1 VQGDENGGLEA
12 VAHQPV
18 LLGVVLELLDPA
30 RGGVYVD
37 ATLGGGSYSEALLRA
52 SDPSGRVIAIDR
64 DDAAIESAR
73 ARLSAYSP
81 RIELVHGSFADLA
94 AHLDRLGVE
103 RVQGIV
109 ADLGLSSLQLDDP
122 ERGFS
127 FRHDGPLDMRFD
139 RSRGPTAADLV
150 NEMSERELRDILS
163 ELGEERYAS
172 RIARRLVA
180 RRPIRT
186 TKELRSAVV
195 SVLGPLGS
203 KRRGI
208 DPATR
213 TFQALRIAVNRELEA
228 LDAFLALAPGRLA
241 PEGRLVVLSYHSLED
256 RAVKLRFRALA
267 RNEEEPRYR
276 VLTKKPV
283 TPGAAEIAWN
293 RRARSA
299 KLRALECLS

>member
-1 VQGDENGGLEA
+1 VQGEENGGLEA

-18 LLGVVLELLDPA
+18 LLGAVLELLDPA

-186 TKELRSAVV
+186 TRELRTAVV
-195 SVLGPLGS
+195 SVLGP
-203 KRRGI
+203 KARGI

-256 RAVKLRFRALA
+256 RAVKLRFRELA

-283 TPGAAEIAWN
+283 TPKAAEIASN